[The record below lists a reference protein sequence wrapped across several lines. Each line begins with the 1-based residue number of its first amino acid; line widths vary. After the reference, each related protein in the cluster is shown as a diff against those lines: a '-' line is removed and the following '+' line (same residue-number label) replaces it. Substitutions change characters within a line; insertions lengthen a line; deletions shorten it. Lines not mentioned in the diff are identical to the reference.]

1 MEDTAARTLASSI
14 WEMQLVIAKGGATVR
29 TRQML
34 LRAYS
39 EEVAY
44 MEDKL
49 GINPDDRAFLL
60 INQDSRDGILLV
72 HDSDGTPADLK
83 DLAEALHGAGY
94 NVHCLR
100 MPGVAM
106 ENVNAQTGFWESAAW
121 ELEQRYQQLSDCCK
135 NVSIVGHG
143 FGATLAM
150 QLQHKIRPASLVLLA
165 PALYPRLGI
174 WNRALLALGLDRF
187 EWFRKRMNWPSDMVE
202 AMSTARK
209 RKWWYSV
216 PVYIAMSR
224 DDVRVDP
231 RGLGFVRSRLTH
243 HRSVI
248 KSIDDG
254 GHDFHSTT
262 RAQEIRD
269 DLIGFLRQNRSH

>member
-1 MEDTAARTLASSI
+1 VDDTAARTLGSSI
-14 WEMQLVIAKGGATVR
+14 WELQQVIAKGGATVR

-34 LRAYS
+34 LRAYAD
-39 EEVAY
+39 EVAH
-44 MEDKL
+44 MEDAL
-49 GINPDDRAFLL
+49 GIADDDRAFLL
-60 INQDSRDGILLV
+60 VDEDSRDGILMV

-83 DLAEALHGAGY
+83 SLAESLHGAGY

-100 MPGVAM
+100 MPGTAM
-106 ENVNAQTGFWESAAW
+106 EHHSTQAGFWESAAW

-143 FGATLAM
+143 FGGTLAM
-150 QLQHKIRPASLVLLA
+150 QLQHKMRPASLALLA
-165 PALYPRLGI
+165 PALYPRLGV

-209 RKWWYSV
+209 RKWWYGV
-216 PVYIAMSR
+216 PIYIAMSR

-248 KSIDDG
+248 KSVDDG
-254 GHDFHSTT
+254 GHDFHNGA
-262 RAQEIRD
+262 RAGEIRD
-269 DLIGFLRQNRSH
+269 DLIGFFRQNRSR